1 MLAERRTTACVV
13 TGQQHFAYRIDPLL
27 WPSVLHRL
35 WQTLLTVPLMSSR
48 WVAGESQTA
57 ERLSL
62 QGVPNDMWKIS
73 KINENYE
80 ICDSYPTVLAVPAQA
95 TDDDLRA
102 VAAFRSRGRI
112 PVLSWIHPESQ
123 ATITRCSQPLV
134 GVGGKRSREDER
146 YIQLIMDANA
156 QSHKLFIMD
165 ARPR

>member
-1 MLAERRTTACVV
+1 MLISFLCI
-13 TGQQHFAYRIDPLL
+13 Y
-27 WPSVLHRL
+27 
-35 WQTLLTVPLMSSR
+35 
-48 WVAGESQTA
+48 
-57 ERLSL
+57 L

-73 KINENYE
+73 KLNENYE
-80 ICDSYPTVLAVPAQA
+80 ICDSYPPIWAVPAQA

-102 VAAFRSRGRI
+102 VATFRSRGRI
-112 PVLSWIHPESQ
+112 PVLSWVHSESQ

-134 GVGGKRSREDER
+134 GVSGKRSHEDER

>member
-1 MLAERRTTACVV
+1 M
-13 TGQQHFAYRIDPLL
+13 
-27 WPSVLHRL
+27 WPDFQPSFQSFLF
-35 WQTLLTVPLMSSR
+35 
-48 WVAGESQTA
+48 
-57 ERLSL
+57 

-112 PVLSWIHPESQ
+112 PVLSWIHSESQ

-134 GVGGKRSREDER
+134 GVSGKRSREDER

-156 QSHKLFIMD
+156 QSHKMFIMD
-165 ARPR
+165 ARPRYNCNHGLKALECIVKITH

>member
-1 MLAERRTTACVV
+1 MQGTSNCNLNESVFMQIVHNMYVICSHMALTSN
-13 TGQQHFAYRIDPLL
+13 LL
-27 WPSVLHRL
+27 FKVLL
-35 WQTLLTVPLMSSR
+35 F
-48 WVAGESQTA
+48 
-57 ERLSL
+57 

-134 GVGGKRSREDER
+134 GVSGKRSREDER

-156 QSHKLFIMD
+156 QSHKMFIMD

>member
-1 MLAERRTTACVV
+1 LIYKDFVFLKA
-13 TGQQHFAYRIDPLL
+13 H
-27 WPSVLHRL
+27 VL
-35 WQTLLTVPLMSSR
+35 
-48 WVAGESQTA
+48 
-57 ERLSL
+57 L

-80 ICDSYPTVLAVPAQA
+80 ICDSYPTVMAVPAQA

-134 GVGGKRSREDER
+134 GVSGKRSREDER

-165 ARPR
+165 ARPRQDCNKRLKFCILAYLKDFEVFAEGT

>member
-1 MLAERRTTACVV
+1 MS
-13 TGQQHFAYRIDPLL
+13 QQDNNIFPIVQTCCCSPAFCAGCGKDILQCL
-27 WPSVLHRL
+27 QWSVG
-35 WQTLLTVPLMSSR
+35 
-48 WVAGESQTA
+48 VAGESQTKH
-57 ERLSL
+57 LSL

-134 GVGGKRSREDER
+134 GVSGKRSREDER

-156 QSHKLFIMD
+156 QSHKMFIMD
-165 ARPR
+165 ARPRYNCSEGLRC

>member
-1 MLAERRTTACVV
+1 MLAEHATTVCLT
-13 TGQQHFAYRIDPLL
+13 TGQHCLAYCIDPLL

-35 WQTLLTVPLMSSR
+35 WQRHCTVPVMISR
-48 WVAGESQTA
+48 WVAGESQAT
-57 ERLSL
+57 EKLSL

-134 GVGGKRSREDER
+134 GVSGKRSREDER

-156 QSHKLFIMD
+156 QSHKMFIMD